1 LAVSNELM
9 SVTVECSF
17 LMTAFPDL
25 ASTHRGV
32 IRLKQA
38 DDLT

>member
-1 LAVSNELM
+1 LAVFKKLM
-9 SVTVECSF
+9 SVTVEYSF

-32 IRLKQA
+32 IL
-38 DDLT
+38 LN